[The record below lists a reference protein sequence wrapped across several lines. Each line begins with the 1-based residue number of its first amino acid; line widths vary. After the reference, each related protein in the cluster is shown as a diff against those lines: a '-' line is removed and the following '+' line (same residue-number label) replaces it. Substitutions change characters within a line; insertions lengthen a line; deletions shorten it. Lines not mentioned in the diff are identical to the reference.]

1 MASKTQTKTINGLK
15 FKAKAHKRTLPFY
28 KDVGA
33 KINIKSSRSKTKK
46 RNVEVYLQ
54 NRYYMND
61 EFTMGDSTQLVEF
74 LGPVLGERKFL
85 RKWSHKH
92 FATGVGIKLKLD
104 SIVPST
110 GVQGSMPLVGVIS
123 EIAVMVE
130 HDGVIERDDFMV
142 QVGAVPENI
151 VFRMLTPRIGSTPPI
166 SIRNEIERRLNVT
179 GQVSIQ
185 DVFEEHFVYH
195 DKPFKR
201 LRKGIFRLF

>member
-1 MASKTQTKTINGLK
+1 MGAS
-15 FKAKAHKRTLPFY
+15 
-28 KDVGA
+28 
-33 KINIKSSRSKTKK
+33 S
-46 RNVEVYLQ
+46 
-54 NRYYMND
+54 
-61 EFTMGDSTQLVEF
+61 QLVEF
-74 LGPVLGERKFL
+74 REPVLGERKFL

-92 FATGVGIKLKLD
+92 FGTGVGIKLKLD
-104 SIVPST
+104 SFVPST

-130 HDGVIERDDFMV
+130 LDGVIERDDFLV
-142 QVGAVPENI
+142 QAGSVAENI
-151 VFRMLTPRIGSTPPI
+151 IFRMLTPRIGSKPPI
-166 SIRNEIERRLNVT
+166 SIRNELERRLNLT